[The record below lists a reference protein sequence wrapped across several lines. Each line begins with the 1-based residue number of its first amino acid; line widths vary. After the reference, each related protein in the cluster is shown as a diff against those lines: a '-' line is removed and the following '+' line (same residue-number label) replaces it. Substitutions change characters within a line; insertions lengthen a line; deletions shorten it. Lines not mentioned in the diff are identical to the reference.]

1 MYQEITKCRV
11 CGGNE
16 LNSIMSLGTQHF
28 TGVFPKNKQDQVMK
42 GPVDLVKCVVPG
54 GCGLVQLKQSY
65 DINQM
70 YGENYGYRSGLNESM
85 VQHLHA
91 KVEKIISYQLLRDND
106 LIVDIGSNDATTLKA
121 YGKGL
126 YDLVGIDPTG
136 SKFLKYYDDH
146 IDLISDFF
154 SADIFKAHYGSRK
167 AKVITSFSMFY
178 DLEAP
183 VSFAKDI
190 EVILEDDGIWVFEQ
204 SYMPTMLEKNSF
216 DTICHEH
223 LLFYS
228 LKQIIW
234 ILNKANLEVID
245 VEFNDING
253 GSFSVVAAKKSSK
266 LEKNAENIDR
276 ILMFE
281 ESLGLSG
288 TVVYEKFVKRVD
300 QSCVDLLNFID
311 QAQKKGKR
319 IAALGASTKGNV
331 LLQYYGINSEM
342 IYAVGE
348 INEDKFGSYTPGSL
362 IPIISEQE
370 LLSSNPDY
378 IIILPWHFRKFF
390 ENLSSLKGRSL
401 VFPLPELEIVNL

>member
-11 CGGNE
+11 CGGKE
-16 LNSIMSLGTQHF
+16 LNSIMSLGTQYF
-28 TGVFPKNKQDQVMK
+28 TGVFPKNKQDEVMK
-42 GPVDLVKCVVPG
+42 GPVDLLKCVVPG
-54 GCGLVQLKQSY
+54 GCGLVQLQQSY

-91 KVEKIISYQLLRDND
+91 KVEKILGYELLRDND

-136 SKFLKYYDDH
+136 SKFIKYYDDH
-146 IDLISDFF
+146 INLISDFF
-154 SADIFKAHYGSRK
+154 AADIFKDHYGSRK
-167 AKVITSFSMFY
+167 ARVITSFSMFY
-178 DLEAP
+178 DLEDP

-190 EVILEDDGIWVFEQ
+190 EAILEDGGIWVFEQ

-234 ILNKANLEVID
+234 ILDKASLRVID
-245 VEFNDING
+245 VEFNDVNG
-253 GSFSVVAAKKSSK
+253 GSFSVVAAKRSSK
-266 LEKNAENIDR
+266 LKNNAENIDR
-276 ILMFE
+276 ILKFE

-288 TVVYEKFVKRVD
+288 TTVYEEFVKRVD
-300 QSCVDLLNFID
+300 QSCADLLNFIN
-311 QAQKKGKR
+311 QAQKEGKR
-319 IAALGASTKGNV
+319 IAGLGASTKGNV
-331 LLQYYGINSEM
+331 LLQYYGINPEM

-348 INEDKFGSYTPGSL
+348 VNEDKFGSYTPGSL

-370 LLSSNPDY
+370 LLSSEPDY
-378 IIILPWHFRKFF
+378 IIVLPWHFRKFF
-390 ENLSSLKGRSL
+390 ENLPSLKGQSL
-401 VFPLPELEIVNL
+401 VFPLPKLKIVNL